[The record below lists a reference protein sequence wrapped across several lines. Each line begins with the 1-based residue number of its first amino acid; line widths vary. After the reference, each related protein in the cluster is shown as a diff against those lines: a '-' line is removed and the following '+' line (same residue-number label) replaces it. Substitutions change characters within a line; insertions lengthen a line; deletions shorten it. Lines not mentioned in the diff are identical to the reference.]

1 MPCIEIKSTDY
12 TSHPKDSTNLN
23 AYKKYAFKFV
33 LSFGSLVVSRFDCTC
48 STNL

>member
-23 AYKKYAFKFV
+23 AYKNMH
-33 LSFGSLVVSRFDCTC
+33 SSLCCPLDH
-48 STNL
+48 L